1 MTNADNA
8 RQFSIDLSKLV
19 ANELPVAVAEVT
31 RAISLAALRGVI
43 LKTPVGNPD
52 LWKSKPPKGYVG
64 GQFRGAWQL
73 SVGSPGAGITGQ
85 KSPGRRGDSA
95 AAEKA
100 VSEAD
105 ARLRTLEPY
114 GVVYIVNGLP
124 YAQRLEDGWSTQAP
138 GGMVALTVAELNNT
152 IVEYK
157 ATFG

>member
-64 GQFRGAWQL
+64 GQFRSFWQANI
-73 SVGSPGAGITGQ
+73 SGSATVAPKTN
-85 KSPGRRGDSA
+85 
-95 AAEKA
+95 
-100 VSEAD
+100 D
-105 ARLRTLEPY
+105 ARKY
-114 GVVYIVNGLP
+114 G
-124 YAQRLEDGWSTQAP
+124 EDPS
-138 GGMVALTVAELNNT
+138 
-152 IVEYK
+152 
-157 ATFG
+157 